1 MCKKKSKINQCNFD
15 THTAVIAID
24 HDITHLNTI
33 QDMCNRFHYHVTK
46 CSTAS
51 DAVNLLE
58 RKECF
63 DVMLIDDHMPNMDA
77 YHFVQHATEQL
88 NIPVIMMSFDPTE
101 SSVMKSIS
109 YGACAYWTKPLYEE
123 QFKNMW
129 QHVVRKCLMEN
140 KELQI
145 NGSSE
150 VQGVRKRGRDDDNSS
165 NEDDNGSNETNAKN
179 ARLSWSPKLH
189 QRFLWAI
196 NQLGLDKAKP
206 KLILKVM
213 DVRDLTIGHVASHL
227 QKYRNHLKRSAD
239 ETKRGRKK
247 SKLSVSFQADWID
260 QDRSRD
266 FQAEQNYDF
275 EAEWIDCG
283 TGSYLH
289 NLMV

>member
-1 MCKKKSKINQCNFD
+1 MALF
-15 THTAVIAID
+15 THNPSFPVGLKVIAID

-123 QFKNMW
+123 QFKN
-129 QHVVRKCLMEN
+129 
-140 KELQI
+140 I
-145 NGSSE
+145 
-150 VQGVRKRGRDDDNSS
+150 S